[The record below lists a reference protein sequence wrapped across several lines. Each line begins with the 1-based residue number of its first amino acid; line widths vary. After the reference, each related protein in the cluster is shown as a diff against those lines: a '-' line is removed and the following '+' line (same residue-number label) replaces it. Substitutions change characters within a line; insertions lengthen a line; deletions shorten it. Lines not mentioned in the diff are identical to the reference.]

1 MKEPTLDDA
10 RKKLKSVW
18 GYPSFRMGQ
27 EEVIQS
33 VLDGKDTLVLFPT
46 GGGKSLCYQVPALLF
61 EGLTI
66 VISPLVALM
75 QDQVDQLKKAGIR
88 ATFINS
94 TLPGYEVEQRLL
106 NARNGMY
113 RMLYIAPERLATD
126 LWKHQLPQLHI
137 SLIAIDEAHCISE
150 WGHSFRP
157 SYRKIREELRELTD
171 DVRWIALTATA
182 TPQVKEDILKNL
194 EFENSTVVAG
204 GFGRDNLKWWVNQT
218 PQKQTTLQKAV
229 TKASKMGSGIVYCS
243 TRRDCERW
251 AGQFRK
257 NGIGSEAYHAGINSK
272 KRETI
277 QSNWIEGRTA
287 VVVSTNAFGMGID
300 KPDCRFVIHQM
311 MPISLESYY
320 QEAGRAGRDGKES
333 FPILMYKPG
342 DAERAKE
349 RILRG
354 YPDYETLKNVY
365 NGICDELELAVGSD
379 MDKAEPVNYKKIS
392 KRSGLKESN
401 IDVSVRV
408 LERLEIL
415 EKTELW
421 ESKVGVQFTAGKHY
435 IRSLIQ
441 DPHSKKLQF
450 LDVLFRQY
458 GSESFQEMHFIDEKY
473 MCEKLNVTS
482 RQLEKALQV
491 FANQDHILEFS
502 RRGDQPLIRLM
513 DARMKTLEIDHKSAY
528 HYRDVLLAKLRY
540 MKQYIETEGCRE
552 QFLRTYFGETGTEP
566 CGHCDNC
573 LKSSDTSDDA
583 ADPDAIKKV
592 EDLLAESDKSL
603 GELATATGF
612 PGSSIKQILNLL
624 SREGQIQKVEEE
636 GVRFKLK
643 RKK

>member
-10 RKKLKSVW
+10 RQKLKNVW
-18 GYPSFRMGQ
+18 GYPSFRTGQ

-88 ATFINS
+88 AAFINS
-94 TLPGYEVEQRLL
+94 TLPGYEVEQRLV

-126 LWKHQLPQLHI
+126 LWKHQLPQLNI
-137 SLIAIDEAHCISE
+137 SLVAIDEAHCISE

-157 SYRKIREELRELTD
+157 SYRNIREELRELTD
-171 DVRWIALTATA
+171 DVGWIALTATA
-182 TPQVKEDILKNL
+182 TPQVKQDILKNL
-194 EFENSTVVAG
+194 EFDKPTVIAG
-204 GFGRDNLKWWVNQT
+204 GFGRENLKWWVNAT
-218 PQKQTTLQKAV
+218 PKKQTTLQKAV
-229 TKASKMGSGIVYCS
+229 AKASKKGSGIVYCS
-243 TRRDCERW
+243 TRRDCEHW
-251 AGQFRK
+251 AGNFQK
-257 NGIGSEAYHAGINSK
+257 IGIESEAYHAGLNSK
-272 KRETI
+272 KRERI
-277 QSNWIEGRTA
+277 QANWIEGRTA

-333 FPILMYKPG
+333 FPILIYKSG

-354 YPDYETLKNVY
+354 YPDYETIKKVY
-365 NGICDELELAVGSD
+365 NGICDELELAVGSE
-379 MDKAEPVNYKKIS
+379 MDKAEPISYKKIS

-421 ESKVGVQFTAGKHY
+421 ESKIGVRFTAGKHY

-482 RQLEKALQV
+482 RQFEKALQV

-528 HYRDVLLAKLRY
+528 HYRDVLLAKLSY
-540 MKQYIETEGCRE
+540 MKQYIETDGCRE
-552 QFLRTYFGETGTEP
+552 QFLSTYFGETGTEP

-573 LKSSDTSDDA
+573 LKTSDTDDA
-583 ADPDAIKKV
+583 FPDPSVIKKV
-592 EDLLAESDKSL
+592 EELLYDSEKSL
-603 GELATATGF
+603 SELVSATGLS
-612 PGSSIKQILNLL
+612 GSKIKQVLNVL
-624 SREGQIQKVEEE
+624 SREDQIQKVEEE

-643 RKK
+643 RK

>member
-10 RKKLKSVW
+10 RQKLKNVW
-18 GYPSFRMGQ
+18 GYPSFRTGQ

-75 QDQVDQLKKAGIR
+75 QDQVDQLKKAGVR
-88 ATFINS
+88 AAFINS
-94 TLPGYEVEQRLL
+94 TLPGYEVEQRLV

-113 RMLYIAPERLATD
+113 RMLYIAPERLATV
-126 LWKHQLPQLHI
+126 LWKHQLPKLNI
-137 SLIAIDEAHCISE
+137 SLVAIDEAHCISE

-157 SYRKIREELRELTD
+157 SYRNIREELRELTD
-171 DVRWIALTATA
+171 DVGWIALTATA
-182 TPQVKEDILKNL
+182 TPQVKQDILKNL
-194 EFENSTVVAG
+194 EFDKPTVVAG
-204 GFGRDNLKWWVNQT
+204 GFGRENLKWWVNAT
-218 PQKQTTLQKAV
+218 PKKQTTLPKAV
-229 TKASKMGSGIVYCS
+229 AKASKKGSGIVYCS
-243 TRRDCERW
+243 TRRDCENW
-251 AGQFRK
+251 ANHFQ
-257 NGIGSEAYHAGINSK
+257 NIGIKSEAYHAGLNSK
-272 KRETI
+272 TREKI
-277 QSNWIEGRTA
+277 QADWIEDRTA

-333 FPILMYKPG
+333 FPILIYKPG

-354 YPDYETLKNVY
+354 YPDYETIKKVY
-365 NGICDELELAVGSD
+365 NGICDELELAVGSE
-379 MDKAEPVNYKKIS
+379 MDKAEPVSYKKIS
-392 KRSGLKESN
+392 KRSGLKESI

-421 ESKVGVQFTAGKHY
+421 ESKIGVRFTAGKHY

-528 HYRDVLLAKLRY
+528 HYRDVLLAKLSY
-540 MKQYIETEGCRE
+540 MKQYIETDGCRE
-552 QFLRTYFGETGTEP
+552 QFLSTYFGETGTEP

-573 LKSSDTSDDA
+573 LKRSDISA
-583 ADPDAIKKV
+583 ATPDPDAIKKV
-592 EDLLAESDKSL
+592 EELLSDSEKSL
-603 GELATATGF
+603 SELVSATGLS
-612 PGSSIKQILNLL
+612 GSVIKKVLNVL
-624 SREGQIQKVEEE
+624 SREDQIQKVKEG
-636 GVRFKLK
+636 GVRYKLK
-643 RKK
+643 SKK